1 MTTLSRIPC
10 HLTAPAARAAPPS
23 PPMRAWEEDEGSPF
37 HQVSRFHPIAPT
49 RAAPTSQSPSMPC
62 GASMIPLPTVWATL
76 VPKNAPTRL
85 ATAAIARATRGVSA
99 RVDTDVA
106 MAFAA
111 S

>member
-1 MTTLSRIPC
+1 
-10 HLTAPAARAAPPS
+10 
-23 PPMRAWEEDEGSPF
+23 MRACEDDEGRPF

-49 RAAPTSQSPSMPC
+49 RAAPTSQRPSIPS

-85 ATAAIARATRGVSA
+85 ATAAISSAMRGVSA

-111 S
+111 SWNPFV